1 MIKEIKFDRLTRDYE
16 AKLDGETI
24 GYFKSQ
30 HAAENELN
38 RLRYEQLKHEAY
50 VAKLEALKGAA

>member
-1 MIKEIKFDRLTRDYE
+1 MKEIIFDRLTRDYE

-24 GYFKSQ
+24 GFFKTQ

-50 VAKLEALKGAA
+50 LTKLEAMRSAG